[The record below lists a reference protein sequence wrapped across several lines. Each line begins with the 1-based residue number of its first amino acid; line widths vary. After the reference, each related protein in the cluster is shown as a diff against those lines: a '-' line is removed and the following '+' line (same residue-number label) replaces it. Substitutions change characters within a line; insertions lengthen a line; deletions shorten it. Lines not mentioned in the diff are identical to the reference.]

1 MKRPASAL
9 YSTYIIDGVQ
19 MPQTPAQMLND
30 CVPGGCGED
39 ERGMA
44 YENIVDE
51 TTDPALKKA
60 GYSGDEVLR
69 YVEKVRAAGKNAGE
83 RANVAPGSYAK
94 RKIAAALTDVLW
106 KKGHFTLEDLGVR
119 VQWRWNC
126 APLGNMAAFYF
137 SAEAVGGYL
146 FDLNIRLDG
155 YSFEKSQDG
164 CGVECSAGV
173 SAKDAAG
180 FKENEGGD
188 EYDFF
193 DEREPEKMRYCWIS
207 DERKCGDR
215 LVGDSSSWLIYIPF
229 DSCDYRLGDSLFEK
243 VVGASGDKAPDIQDP
258 DYFIDCFEVIRE
270 LVEDGVILSGVSVG
284 AGGLLAA
291 AAGMSEGT
299 GLSIDVSGIERAAGE
314 ADVVRILFS
323 EVPGVLIQINDD
335 DYDYID
341 AQMLLQDI
349 AYFPIGHPSS
359 SKAGGLSV
367 VHGKRPGVSSILA
380 ALIEGHYSEGED

>member
-1 MKRPASAL
+1 M
-9 YSTYIIDGVQ
+9 YSTYIIDGAQ
-19 MPQTPAQMLND
+19 MPQTPAQMLNSCMPD
-30 CVPGGCGED
+30 ACRGGED
-39 ERGMA
+39 GIGF
-44 YENIVDE
+44 ENIVDE
-51 TTDPALKKA
+51 TVDPALRKTA
-60 GYSGDEVLR
+60 YSPDGILS
-69 YVEKVRAAGKNAGE
+69 YLEKVRKIKACARPE
-83 RANVAPGSYAK
+83 ANISPKSYAR
-94 RKIAAALTDVLW
+94 RKIAAALLGTLW

-119 VQWRWNC
+119 AAWKWNC
-126 APLGNMAAFYF
+126 APMGNMAAFYF
-137 SAEAVGGYL
+137 SAEAAGEYL

-155 YSFEKSQDG
+155 YSFEKSQDV
-164 CGVECSAGV
+164 CDVLFSV
-173 SAKDAAG
+173 SAEVPAA
-180 FKENEGGD
+180 EDTGD
-188 EYDFF
+188 EYDFIN
-193 DEREPEKMRYCWIS
+193 EKEPKEMRYCWIS
-207 DERKCGDR
+207 DEDKCGDR
-215 LVGDSSSWLIYIPF
+215 LTDDPSSWLVYIPF

-243 VVGASGDKAPDIQDP
+243 ANGASGDKAPDIQDP

-299 GLSIDVSGIERAAGE
+299 DLSIDVSGIERAAGE